1 MQLADT
7 LPRAYLS
14 LSPSGTQRQETEKE
28 LETILAVDYVV
39 ISDQQFSE
47 IKWET
52 AKDPILVTL
61 KNVILIGWPEN
72 SSRVYVPKEVSE

>member
-7 LPRAYLS
+7 YLS

-47 IKWET
+47 IK
-52 AKDPILVTL
+52 
-61 KNVILIGWPEN
+61 
-72 SSRVYVPKEVSE
+72 